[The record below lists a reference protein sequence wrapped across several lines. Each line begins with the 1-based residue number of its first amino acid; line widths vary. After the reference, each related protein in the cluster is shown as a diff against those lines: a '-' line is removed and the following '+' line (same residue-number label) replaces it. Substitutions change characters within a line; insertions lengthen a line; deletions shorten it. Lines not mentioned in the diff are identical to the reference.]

1 MNSPCDYTIFWNLD
15 EVLSYQAA
23 QKKLKT
29 SHITLSVWAKTY
41 KESGLDFLKDKA
53 RSGRPQGL
61 SGEDR
66 AKITALACTDAPT
79 GYARWSL
86 RLLADK
92 AVELEYVE
100 NISHNT
106 VGKILKKTN

>member
-1 MNSPCDYTIFWNLD
+1 MKKQHIKLTVSERKKLEKKLSKETLSAKVRKRILGLLALD
-15 EVLSYQAA
+15 EGLSYQAS

-29 SHITLSVWAKTY
+29 SHITLSVWAKKY

-53 RSGRPQGL
+53 RSGR
-61 SGEDR
+61 
-66 AKITALACTDAPT
+66 
-79 GYARWSL
+79 
-86 RLLADK
+86 LADK